1 LESRYDILESKR
13 VSFNFY
19 NYGYEKIKKIR
30 EKIINVERKDKC
42 GEII

>member
-19 NYGYEKIKKIR
+19 NYGYEKEKKIR
-30 EKIINVERKDKC
+30 EKIINVERKGKC